1 MNKAEFWK
9 MRHWESSGE
18 QSVGDTDGIEVHI
31 YLIHIARRHAL
42 LLILDDFWHLVP
54 DTAFS
59 FLGFGLSSIIA
70 LVALDRSLR
79 Y

>member
-1 MNKAEFWK
+1 MGK
-9 MRHWESSGE
+9 MEGN
-18 QSVGDTDGIEVHI
+18 DVHI

-42 LLILDDFWHLVP
+42 LLILADFWHLLP

-59 FLGFGLSSIIA
+59 LLRFGLFSIIA
-70 LVALDRSLR
+70 LVALDRSSC